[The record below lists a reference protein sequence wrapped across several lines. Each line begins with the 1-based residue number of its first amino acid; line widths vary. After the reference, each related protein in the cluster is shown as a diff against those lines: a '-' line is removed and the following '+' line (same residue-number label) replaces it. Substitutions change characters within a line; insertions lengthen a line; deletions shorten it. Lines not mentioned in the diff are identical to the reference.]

1 MNHERTA
8 DDYIFIVTH
17 AQFIHYF
24 VEANII
30 GARCR
35 TRYRRR
41 KAFVRDGIVSGVTE
55 MHHCIQQS
63 QNPAKKI
70 RLIRLKR
77 CILFR
82 NLLKYLGKSFYQIEN
97 AIIYY
102 IERQNS

>member
-1 MNHERTA
+1 MNHKRTA

-41 KAFVRDGIVSGVTE
+41 KAYVRDVSDV
-55 MHHCIQQS
+55 
-63 QNPAKKI
+63 I
-70 RLIRLKR
+70 RGYISLRST
-77 CILFR
+77 
-82 NLLKYLGKSFYQIEN
+82 KSE
-97 AIIYY
+97 ARDEIIYPMLLALFF
-102 IERQNS
+102 

>member
-41 KAFVRDGIVSGVTE
+41 KAFVREGVVRAERCTDGIRNPQKKRLRFSYFFWKSTE
-55 MHHCIQQS
+55 APRKIILLIFIS
-63 QNPAKKI
+63 RTRLFTIWQN
-70 RLIRLKR
+70 L
-77 CILFR
+77 
-82 NLLKYLGKSFYQIEN
+82 
-97 AIIYY
+97 
-102 IERQNS
+102 

>member
-41 KAFVRDGIVSGVTE
+41 KAFVRGGVVRE
-55 MHHCIQQS
+55 MHRR
-63 QNPAKKI
+63 NEKPA
-70 RLIRLKR
+70 
-77 CILFR
+77 
-82 NLLKYLGKSFYQIEN
+82 EN
-97 AIIYY
+97 
-102 IERQNS
+102 SSV

>member
-41 KAFVRDGIVSGVTE
+41 KATLERRDATVSETR
-55 MHHCIQQS
+55 Q
-63 QNPAKKI
+63 
-70 RLIRLKR
+70 
-77 CILFR
+77 
-82 NLLKYLGKSFYQIEN
+82 KSVCVQKLVFFLEIYWSSSEN
-97 AIIYY
+97 HFINI
-102 IERQNS
+102 